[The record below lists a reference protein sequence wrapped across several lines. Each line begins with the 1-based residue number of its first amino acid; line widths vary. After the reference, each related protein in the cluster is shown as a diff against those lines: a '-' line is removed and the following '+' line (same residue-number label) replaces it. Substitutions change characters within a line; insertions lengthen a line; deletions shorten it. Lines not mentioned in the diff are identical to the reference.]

1 MPGFIDDELG
11 EFIVRKSRTASNIR
25 IRYLASGKYSV
36 SAPAMTPL
44 IYIKNIVKKSR
55 RELFN
60 MRPVSLGLTYVDGQ
74 SVGKSHQIAV
84 VSSGLSS
91 SPKVKVIR
99 KKIVVTLPPTIELS
113 SKAVQELV
121 RQEVVAVLRKEAK
134 AYLPNRLSELAKKGA
149 FHYERVRFSH
159 ASGRWGSCSSS
170 GTISLNIA
178 LMKLPDILIDYVL
191 IHELSHTIEM
201 NHSSRFWEIVATY
214 DPLYKSHRTL
224 LKRETPHI

>member
-60 MRPVSLGLTYVDGQ
+60 MRPVSLGLAYVDGQ

-121 RQEVVAVLRKEAK
+121 RQEVVAVLKKEAR

-159 ASGRWGSCSSS
+159 ASGRWGSC
-170 GTISLNIA
+170 
-178 LMKLPDILIDYVL
+178 
-191 IHELSHTIEM
+191 
-201 NHSSRFWEIVATY
+201 
-214 DPLYKSHRTL
+214 L
-224 LKRETPHI
+224 L